1 MARLSN
7 GLRRVIEF
15 SETFLP
21 VVAMTDLCIF
31 EGTGVPFSTEF
42 SRERIFSLERLTR
55 NWWHFEL
62 FEVKTRIRWCETE
75 VRIIFFISLYE
86 AVKSIIE
93 MKRSSSLFLVQN
105 YLLLLFDKC
114 RVYIRRV
121 YLRYARI
128 FIREL
133 GVIGRD
139 RCFCFEGERDV
150 ASSV

>member
-1 MARLSN
+1 MARLFERVTKDYWIFRDFPPRRRDDGFVYIRGNRSSVLDGIFARKN
-7 GLRRVIEF
+7 LFPRTINAKLVTLWVVRGDAKLR
-15 SETFLP
+15 L
-21 VVAMTDLCIF
+21 
-31 EGTGVPFSTEF
+31 
-42 SRERIFSLERLTR
+42 
-55 NWWHFEL
+55 EL
-62 FEVKTRIRWCETE
+62 FFLSRCTRLWKVLLKWKDR
-75 VRIIFFISLYE
+75 Y
-86 AVKSIIE
+86 
-93 MKRSSSLFLVQN
+93 SSLFLVQN